1 MCHSAIGN
9 LQCLLH
15 TLHEVI
21 DVVVDIWQVGQ
32 LCHGPQMA
40 SNGMSQT
47 ASNDTH
53 MAAAQWHNDTWQQHN
68 DEAKSLILLAVVEL
82 NQWLQAA
89 LKVTKEAV
97 QT

>member
-1 MCHSAIGN
+1 
-9 LQCLLH
+9 
-15 TLHEVI
+15 
-21 DVVVDIWQVGQ
+21 
-32 LCHGPQMA
+32 
-40 SNGMSQT
+40 
-47 ASNDTH
+47 